1 MPEESKLVQ
10 KLEES
15 QKEAK
20 FSEEDL
26 KQVQEIQKSYM
37 NIQNS
42 FGQIKMARLRLD
54 QQELDL
60 GNTLKE
66 IQNKEKKFLDG
77 ITEKY
82 GEGSLNPET
91 GVFTPNNL
99 NNSKKYFRL
108 DL

>member
-91 GVFTPNNL
+91 GVFTPN
-99 NNSKKYFRL
+99 K
-108 DL
+108 